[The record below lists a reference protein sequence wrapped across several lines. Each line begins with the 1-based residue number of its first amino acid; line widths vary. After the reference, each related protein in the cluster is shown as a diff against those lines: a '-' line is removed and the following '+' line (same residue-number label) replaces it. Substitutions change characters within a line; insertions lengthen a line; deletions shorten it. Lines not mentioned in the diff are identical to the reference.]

1 MIMQTLQT
9 FNKFPDLGRYFQRL
23 KQLDKIE
30 DQLWKINFTRTIFGH
45 GIYEGLMKGNI
56 RGIVKMIQ
64 EQAKDNLELVA
75 EIIDNDTLLN
85 QILNF

>member
-1 MIMQTLQT
+1 MQTLQK
-9 FNKFPDLGRYFQRL
+9 FNNLPDLGLYFQRL

-30 DQLWKINFTRTIFGH
+30 DQLWKINFPNTIFGL
-45 GIYEGLMKGNI
+45 GIYEGLMQGNI

-64 EQAKDNLELVA
+64 DQAKDNLELVSK
-75 EIIDNDTLLN
+75 IIDNEILLN